1 MMEGKGR
8 RKWTC
13 QVFTDENSTK
23 IWMVSVVTITVLFF
37 FFKVVKITSKNH
49 SQYYFII
56 TLMTAECTVISPI
69 SFLIWEICVF
79 FLLLSLLLRIFLI
92 YSIKKK
98 KAFSSAITF
107 STVLLSS
114 FSLISAIVFFVFLF
128 LLVLGLFC
136 SLFFQFP
143 KAETQV
149 SDLGSF
155 KIFHVC
161 FAINFS
167 FSIALAIYNKLYNKL
182 HFCFILFQ
190 IF

>member
-98 KAFSSAITF
+98 SFFLCNNFFYCIVICIFFIHSSVDKHLGCF
-107 STVLLSS
+107 HFGLL
-114 FSLISAIVFFVFLF
+114 
-128 LLVLGLFC
+128 
-136 SLFFQFP
+136 
-143 KAETQV
+143 
-149 SDLGSF
+149 
-155 KIFHVC
+155 
-161 FAINFS
+161 
-167 FSIALAIYNKLYNKL
+167 
-182 HFCFILFQ
+182 
-190 IF
+190 